1 MSENQNTAYELEQF
15 FFLKEGISLY
25 ADAMD
30 LPLYVKTI
38 SGTSKNTSCNYNP
51 EEGDEVE
58 DLFDLLSDI
67 KQKIDFDAV
76 SSGAILSD
84 YQRVRVENVC
94 RRLNLKSLAYL
105 WRRDQK
111 ELMQEMISNQ
121 VNSVLVK
128 VAALGLKPAHLGKS
142 LENMQSHLE
151 MLCNKYGNNI
161 CGEGGEYETFTL
173 DCPLFKKKI
182 EVRKSRIVSHEN
194 DDLVKYLNFQK
205 LQLVDKKEEMQV
217 SNEKSAV
224 KSNDFN
230 SSQNSFDDKAK
241 IDFEWEFEKYD
252 DVSDPVDCVS
262 VFNHNSFIMFSATAK
277 TSIINVN
284 ESVFET
290 TCRTFEMIKKEL
302 KTYQLDE
309 LVCVY
314 IYVADMKYY
323 NEINTAY
330 KKFFKAN
337 NPPARVCV
345 ACNFNDSS
353 VVFKMNSFGY
363 KKENMRKVMHV
374 ESISYW
380 APCMIGLLSI
390 EQLFFLNFFVVCVI
404 TFLSIFS
411 NN

>member
-1 MSENQNTAYELEQF
+1 
-15 FFLKEGISLY
+15 
-25 ADAMD
+25 MD
-30 LPLYVKTI
+30 LPLFVKTI

-58 DLFDLLSDI
+58 DLFDLLRDI

-121 VNSVLVK
+121 VNSILVK

-151 MLCNKYGNNI
+151 MLCGKYGNNI

-182 EVRKSRIVSHEN
+182 EVTKSRIVSHEN
-194 DDLVKYLNFQK
+194 DDLVKYLNFQEM
-205 LQLVDKKEEMQV
+205 QLVDKNEEMQV
-217 SNEKSAV
+217 CNEINAV
-224 KSNDFN
+224 KSNDNF
-230 SSQNSFDDKAK
+230 QNSLGDKAH
-241 IDFEWEFEKYD
+241 IDFDWVFEKYD
-252 DVSDPVDCVS
+252 DVSNPVDCVN
-262 VFNHNSFIMFSATAK
+262 VFNHNSFIMLSATAK
-277 TSIINVN
+277 TSDVNLN
-284 ESVFET
+284 ESIIET
-290 TCRTFEMIKKEL
+290 TCRTFEIIKKKL

-309 LVCVY
+309 LICVH
-314 IYVADMKYY
+314 IYVADMKHY

-337 NPPARVCV
+337 NPPSRVCV
-345 ACNFNDSS
+345 ACNFNDAS
-353 VVFKMNSFGY
+353 VVFKMNSFVY
-363 KKENMRKVMHV
+363 KNENRRKVMHV

-380 APCMIGLLSI
+380 APCMIGLSCLKKL
-390 EQLFFLNFFVVCVI
+390 LF
-404 TFLSIFS
+404 
-411 NN
+411 